1 MKARP
6 ITLCTAQWTDMP
18 FAEMCAK
25 LQAWGYD
32 GIEIACWGHHLDL
45 GRTDDPAYI
54 EEIKAT
60 LAKHELQLFSISAHL
75 QGQCVG
81 DGPDPR
87 LDVFVPAECKGD
99 SEAIREWGVARMK
112 AAARAAKALGVTV
125 VNGFMGSPIWKDW
138 YSFPPTSAEM
148 VAAGYAQI
156 VERWSPIFDVFDA
169 CGVRFALEVHPG
181 EIAYDYYSTVR
192 LFEEFGGRPTLGLN
206 FDPSHLVWQ
215 GIDPALF
222 FRALAKK
229 VYHVHLKDAVVRT
242 DGLSGILG
250 SHLPFGDLRRGWD
263 FVSLGR
269 GDVDFE
275 ALTREANAA
284 GYTGPFSIEWED
296 NGMEREAGARD
307 ALAFAQTVNFA
318 PSSINFDDAMQS

>member
-1 MKARP
+1 MNARP

-25 LQAWGYD
+25 LQQWGYD
-32 GIEIACWGHHLDL
+32 GIEIACWGNHLDL
-45 GRTDDPAYI
+45 TRTDDPEYMASI
-54 EEIKAT
+54 QAT

-87 LDVFVPAECKGD
+87 LDAFVPAECKGD
-99 SEAIREWGVARMK
+99 PAKIRAWGTEQMK
-112 AAARAAKALGVTV
+112 AAARAAKALGVSV

-138 YSFPPTSAEM
+138 YSFPPTSEAM
-148 VAAGYAQI
+148 VKAGYAEI
-156 VERWSPIFDVFDA
+156 VERWTPIFDAFDE

-192 LFEEFGGRPTLGLN
+192 LFEEFAQRPTLGLN

-215 GIDPALF
+215 GVDPGLF
-222 FRALAKK
+222 FRHLADK
-229 VYHVHLKDAVVRT
+229 VYHVHLKDAVVRR

-269 GDVDFE
+269 GDVDFD
-275 ALTREANAA
+275 ALTREINAS
-284 GYTGPFSIEWED
+284 GYTGPLSIEWED
-296 NGMEREAGARD
+296 NGMERESGAQD
-307 ALAFAQTVNFA
+307 ALAFARTVNFA
-318 PSSINFDDAMQS
+318 PSSINFDDSMQS